1 MKKFVC
7 MMLSACMC
15 AGLLIG
21 CGTTIDSETSV
32 VYVGE
37 NGSIVSLD
45 VEQFEQDYYDAEE
58 LENYVNDAVSAYTK
72 ENGMGTVKVEE
83 LTIEGDSARLQMKYK
98 SASDYSAFNDIELFQ
113 GNVLDALEA
122 GYVFDGDFAK
132 VENGA
137 VVGTATKQE
146 IYEEQELKVVI
157 IRANMDVQ
165 VEGEICYVSCE
176 NVNLTGAD
184 SVSIREGYCLEAGSA
199 NTGESVSE
207 TDSFETEVYTFIVYK

>member
-1 MKKFVC
+1 MKKLVC
-7 MMLSACMC
+7 MVLAVCMC
-15 AGLLIG
+15 TGLLVG

-32 VYVGE
+32 VCVEE
-37 NGSIVSLD
+37 NGSIISLD

-58 LENYVNDAVSAYTK
+58 LKSYVNDAVSAYTK

-83 LTIEGDSARLQMKYK
+83 LTVEGETARLQMKYK
-98 SASDYSAFNDIELFQ
+98 TALDYSAFNDIELYH
-113 GNVLDALEA
+113 GNVLDAIAA

-132 VENGA
+132 VEAGA

-146 IYEEQELKVVI
+146 IYDEQELKVVI

-176 NVNLTGAD
+176 NVNLTGAS
-184 SVSIREGYCLEAGSA
+184 SVSIREGYCVDGGSEH
-199 NTGESVSE
+199 TEESVSD